1 MKGFRTL
8 RGSNHLEDMRKEP
21 REEEPRALEWI
32 FPGSAGSLPASPGD
46 RPAFLARSGG
56 GRYSSLEQSPN
67 LRRKGERPQTRR
79 HEGAPTPP
87 LNLPLWAGPVR
98 AKTPP
103 PAHLSR
109 ARRRHPPPRTVTAT
123 SPRPATPSAG
133 SARAQLAESPPA
145 TSGSA
150 RPPGPTIPDPRRL
163 RRQRRCSSHT
173 RSALPRSPR
182 SRSPAPGDGSS
193 SLRAP
198 AASSR
203 YHQAQGRF
211 CRRRPRQRR
220 LQSRSAP
227 HPPPRNRKWLRAA
240 ANYQPGRH
248 RGAGPTPAEA
258 VAGPRP
264 GCQRETGRG
273 RTGGT

>member
-1 MKGFRTL
+1 
-8 RGSNHLEDMRKEP
+8 MRKEP

-56 GRYSSLEQSPN
+56 GRYSSFEQSPN

-79 HEGAPTPP
+79 YEGAPTPP
-87 LNLPLWAGPVR
+87 LNLPLGAGPVS

-109 ARRRHPPPRTVTAT
+109 ARRPPPRTVTAT
-123 SPRPATPSAG
+123 SPRPAAPSAG

-150 RPPGPTIPDPRRL
+150 RPPGPTIPGRRRL
-163 RRQRRCSSHT
+163 RRCSSHS
-173 RSALPRSPR
+173 RSALPRSPHN
-182 SRSPAPGDGSS
+182 RSPAPGDGSS
-193 SLRAP
+193 SLRAL

-211 CRRRPRQRR
+211 CRRRPRRR
-220 LQSRSAP
+220 LLQSRSTP